1 MGLLKTSGIVIK
13 ALDYKDNDKLI
24 WLYTENYGKIS
35 AVAKGAKRSKSDLFS
50 ITLPLC
56 FADYLFF
63 KGKGICRL
71 SEGRM
76 RNSFQGLLSNL
87 EKLTYSTY
95 LCELIDI
102 ATEDEEKNFT
112 LYKEFVTAIY
122 LLDTDALDY
131 ELLTRAFE
139 LKLLKA
145 TGYGL
150 NFDTCVSCKKKLQT
164 STYMSLSYF
173 GGVCDNCEKDHGIY
187 ISRASFSA
195 LRFLNNATLDMVYKV
210 NLNEDMKKEIA
221 KVTEAII
228 SNNYSRRPKSLEMLK
243 FIKE

>member
-1 MGLLKTSGIVIK
+1 MALLNTSGIIIK
-13 ALDYKDNDKLI
+13 SLDYKENDKLI
-24 WLYTENYGKIS
+24 WVYTEKFGKIS
-35 AVAKGAKRSKSDLFS
+35 AVAKSAKRSKSDLFS
-50 ITLPLC
+50 VTLPMC
-56 FADYLFF
+56 FGDYLFF
-63 KGKGICRL
+63 KGKGMCRL
-71 SEGRM
+71 SEGKI

-102 ATEDEEKNFT
+102 TTEDEESNYT
-112 LYKEFVTAIY
+112 LYREFVTAIY

-150 NFDTCVSCKKKLQT
+150 DFNNCVFCKKKLQT
-164 STYMSLSYF
+164 ATYMSLSYY
-173 GGVCDNCEKDHGIY
+173 GGVCNDCPKEYGINL
-187 ISRASFSA
+187 SKATFNA
-195 LRFLNNATLDMVYKV
+195 LRFLSNTTLDKVYRV
-210 NLNEDMKKEIA
+210 NLTKDMKEEIF
-221 KVTEAII
+221 KLTSSII
-228 SNNYSRRPKSLEMLK
+228 SNNYTRKPKSLEMLK

>member
-1 MGLLKTSGIVIK
+1 MGILKTSGIVIK
-13 ALDYKDNDKLI
+13 TLDYKENDKLI
-24 WLYTENYGKIS
+24 WLYTEQYGKIS
-35 AVAKGAKRSKSDLFS
+35 AVAKGAKRSRSDLFS

-56 FADYLFF
+56 YGDYLLF
-63 KGKGICRL
+63 KGKGMCRL
-71 SEGRM
+71 SEGKIK
-76 RNSFQGLLSNL
+76 NSFQGLLNNL

-102 ATEDEEKNFT
+102 STEDEEKNFA

-122 LLDTDALDY
+122 LLDTDALEY

-150 NFDTCVSCKKKLQT
+150 NFDTCVSCKKKLQ
-164 STYMSLSYF
+164 SSNYINLSYF
-173 GGVCDNCEKDHGIY
+173 GGVCEDCEKSNGIF
-187 ISRASFSA
+187 ISRPTFSA
-195 LRFLNNATLDMVYKV
+195 LRFLNNATLDKVYRV
-210 NLNEDMKKEIA
+210 NLNSDMKEELF
-221 KVTEAII
+221 KVTQAII
-228 SNNYSRRPKSLEMLK
+228 SNNYTRKPKSLEMLK

>member
-1 MGLLKTSGIVIK
+1 MALLKTSGIIIK
-13 ALDYKDNDKLI
+13 ALDYKENDKLI

-35 AVAKGAKRSKSDLFS
+35 AVAKGAKRSRSDFFS

-56 FADYLFF
+56 FGDYLLF
-63 KGKGICRL
+63 KGKGMCRL
-71 SEGRM
+71 SEGKM
-76 RNSFQGLLSNL
+76 RNSFQGLLNNL

-102 ATEDEEKNFT
+102 ATEDEEKNFI

-150 NFDTCVSCKKKLQT
+150 NFDTCTVCKKKLQT
-164 STYMSLSYF
+164 STYINLVYF
-173 GGVCDNCEKDHGIY
+173 GGVCDACDKENGIY

-195 LRFLNNATLDMVYKV
+195 LRFLNNATLDMVYKL
-210 NLNEDMKKEIA
+210 NLNEAMRKEIA
-221 KVTEAII
+221 RVTEELI
-228 SNNYSRRPKSLEMLK
+228 SNNYSRKPKSLEMLK

>member
-13 ALDYKDNDKLI
+13 ALDYKEHDKLI
-24 WLYTENYGKIS
+24 WIYTEQYGKIS
-35 AVAKGAKRSKSDLFS
+35 AVAKGSKRNKSDLFS
-50 ITLPLC
+50 VTLPLS
-56 FADYLFF
+56 FGDYLLF
-63 KGKGICRL
+63 KGKGMCRL
-71 SEGRM
+71 SEGKL
-76 RNSFQGLLSNL
+76 RNSFQGLLTNL

-102 ATEDEEKNFT
+102 STEDEEKNFE

-150 NFDTCVSCKKKLQT
+150 NFDTCVSCEKKIQS
-164 STYMSLSYF
+164 STYINLSNF
-173 GGVCDNCEKDHGIY
+173 GGVCDMCDKVNGLY
-187 ISRASFSA
+187 ISRPSFSA
-195 LRFLNNATLDMVYKV
+195 LRFLNKATLDKVYRV
-210 NLNEDMKKEIA
+210 NLNEDMKKELFKI
-221 KVTEAII
+221 TQAII
-228 SNNYSRRPKSLEMLK
+228 SNNYTRRPKSLDMLK
-243 FIKE
+243 FI